1 MRVACVLVTHLRA
14 KVEMCRHPHLQDSPV
29 LIVDRDPSRA
39 RPLVVDRFQA
49 APGVAAGM
57 TLEQAVS
64 RHANAVVLDADQP
77 YYRRV
82 FGQVL
87 ASLQGISDR
96 VEGDDLGTAYVRIDG
111 LERMYRGEA
120 GVVSALLNAVPAY
133 LNPRIG
139 VADAKFPAFVAARE
153 CAAHGAFRVPGDVG
167 AFLAPHTIDLLP
179 VSADVKG
186 EMHRFGLHA
195 MGAVAA
201 MSRHTL
207 TDRFGTDGGRAW
219 ELCNGIDDSPVVPLA
234 FEESVVEHASL
245 PFHSSSVEALFVAV
259 DALLRRA
266 YARPD
271 MRGRY
276 AGVAELLCAASG
288 WPSWEKSVRFKQP
301 VGSWE
306 KASPVVRGRLET
318 DRPSTPVEDVT
329 LTLSGFTGESGTQM
343 GLLKD
348 VRDDR
353 RRRLVEA
360 DRRLQAL
367 MGGGHALHRIAEVAP
382 WHPAPEMRVLQVPI
396 DPSGRDDIRPLHT
409 PKPVEVREGEGGEP
423 VSVQVDRRW
432 QRVSRI
438 DDRWTFDLWWLPEPV
453 TRAYYRIDPGDGRRI
468 TLFHDR
474 RHGRWYRQGA

>member
-14 KVEMCRHPHLQDSPV
+14 KVEMCRHPHLEDSPV

-39 RPLVVDRFQA
+39 RPLVVDRFRS

-82 FGQVL
+82 FDQVL

-111 LERMYRGEA
+111 LEGMYRGEA

-153 CAAHGAFRVPGDVG
+153 CAAHGAFRVPDDVR

-179 VSADVKG
+179 VSVAVKG
-186 EMHRFGLHA
+186 EMHRFGLHV

-201 MSRHTL
+201 LSRHTL
-207 TDRFGTDGGRAW
+207 ADRFGPDGGRAW

-329 LTLSGFTGESGTQM
+329 LTLSGFTGESGMQM

-353 RRRLVEA
+353 HRRLVEA
-360 DRRLQAL
+360 DRKLQAL

-423 VSVQVDRRW
+423 VSVQVGRRW

-438 DDRWTFDLWWLPEPV
+438 DDRWIFDLWWLPEPV
-453 TRAYYRIDPGDGRRI
+453 TRSYYRIDPGDGRRI

-474 RHGRWYRQGA
+474 RDGRWYRQGA